1 MLNALR
7 EFFRRTAA
15 GVPERHFDADDERL
29 ALAALLVHCTA
40 IDGMVSE
47 TEKGTLRA
55 ILGRSFGLSGAD
67 LETLIADA
75 VAAERDAVDL
85 YGFTSILKRRLSQDE
100 RVRVVERLWEVAF
113 ADGRSHEFEEN
124 LVWRVAE
131 LLGVTRQDRIARK
144 QAVAENRAPGEDAA
158 Q

>member
-7 EFFRRTAA
+7 EFFRRTTAA
-15 GVPERHFDADDERL
+15 VPEHHFDPDDERL

-40 IDGMVSE
+40 IDGVVSE
-47 TEKGTLRA
+47 TEKDTLRT

-67 LETLIADA
+67 LEMLIADA

-100 RVRVVERLWEVAF
+100 RVRVVERLWEVSF

-144 QAVAENRAPGEDAA
+144 QAVAESRAPGEDAA